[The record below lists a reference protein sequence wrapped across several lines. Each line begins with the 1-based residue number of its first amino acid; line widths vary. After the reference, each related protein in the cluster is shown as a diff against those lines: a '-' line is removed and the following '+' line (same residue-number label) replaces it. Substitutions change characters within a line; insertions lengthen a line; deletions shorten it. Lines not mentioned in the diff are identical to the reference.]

1 MLIPAVRSRLGVPA
15 LALVATAALAADAVA
30 QQRWSHASVVQYQ
43 IRQYPPSGVCPPGF
57 GPQSFNHAG
66 WGVRAYCIM
75 CPAGYL
81 FVATAGTYACA
92 SCPPGTTMGSRAGY
106 AICNQ

>member
-1 MLIPAVRSRLGVPA
+1 MPATAARSRLGVA
-15 LALVATAALAADAVA
+15 VLTLLAAATLAAVAAA
-30 QQRWSHASVVQYQ
+30 QQRWNYAGTVQYQ

-66 WGVRAYCIM
+66 WGVRPYCIM
-75 CPAGYL
+75 CPAGYF

-92 SCPPGTTMGSRAGY
+92 SCPPGTTMSSRAGY
-106 AICNQ
+106 AVCNQ